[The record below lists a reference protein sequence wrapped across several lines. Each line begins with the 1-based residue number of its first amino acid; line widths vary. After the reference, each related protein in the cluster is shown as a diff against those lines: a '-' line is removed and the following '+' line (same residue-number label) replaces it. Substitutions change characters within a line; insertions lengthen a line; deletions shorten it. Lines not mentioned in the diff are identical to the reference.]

1 MPTSHRNEDRYRI
14 RLSEI
19 ERALLI
25 ALLKGRMN
33 KYFLSQ
39 QWMFD
44 NQEEYR
50 MSSGTIYPAIKRLM
64 AMQLITE
71 STEGVEKSNSGPEYE
86 VTSIGREVLSWE
98 LMRLQ
103 DQINLGKERYQR

>member
-1 MPTSHRNEDRYRI
+1 M
-14 RLSEI
+14 
-19 ERALLI
+19 I

-33 KYFLSQ
+33 KYYLGQ

-44 NQEEYR
+44 NREEYK
-50 MSSGTIYPAIKRLM
+50 MSNGTLYPALKRLI
-64 AMQLITE
+64 AMHLVIE
-71 STEGVEKSNSGPEYE
+71 STAEIDKSNSGPEYE

-103 DQINLGKERYQR
+103 DQINLGKERYRK